1 MSTFARQLLHR
12 DAPVAVRE
20 IREAFEQHEPA
31 LKEQAERMAAA
42 QAGPR
47 PAQLEVPFLFDDLQ
61 VLAVYDCGERVFSK
75 LIAHAP
81 AEHRAARPSFSIAI
95 YLTS

>member
-1 MSTFARQLLHR
+1 MTTFTRQLLHR

-42 QAGPR
+42 LAGPR
-47 PAQLEVPFLFDDLQ
+47 PAQVEVPFRFDDLQ
-61 VLAVYDCGERVFSK
+61 VFAVYDCAERVFSK

-81 AEHRAARPSFSIAI
+81 AEHHAARPSFSIFI
-95 YLTS
+95 HLTS